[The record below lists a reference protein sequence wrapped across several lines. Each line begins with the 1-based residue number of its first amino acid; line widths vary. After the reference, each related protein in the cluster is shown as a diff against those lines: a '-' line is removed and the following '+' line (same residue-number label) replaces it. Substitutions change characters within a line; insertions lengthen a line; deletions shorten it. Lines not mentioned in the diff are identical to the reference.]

1 MFQGPAH
8 TRLSRV
14 MGHIAATDSNSLRVV
29 DCAFMDSVD
38 EAAVDP
44 ILGMTL
50 ACNKDTDPRKVN
62 VGVGAYR
69 TDEGKPYI
77 LACIKKAEQKVLADP
92 TLNKE
97 YLPQRGDAEF
107 CDLAI
112 RMLLGKSRPIV
123 ENRVAT
129 VQTLS
134 GTGSLRVAGE
144 FIKRF
149 IPGRTVYL
157 SSPTWGTHNSIL
169 DHSGVPFKSYRYWD
183 EKSRGLNING
193 MLDDISASPMGSII
207 MLHAAAHNP
216 TGVDPTEEQWKQIA
230 EACHRNGNIV
240 WFDSAY
246 QGFASGDLD
255 KDGFAVRYFAD
266 MGLPMITSQSF
277 AKNFGLYGER
287 IGTFAVVCGRKEKV
301 SAVMSQLDVIIR
313 NLYSNPPKHG
323 ANIVKAVLKD
333 AQLTQEWRDELKVM
347 SGRIIAMRQALY
359 NELKKLGTP
368 GTWTH
373 ITSQIGMF
381 SYTGLTTKQCEN
393 MIDKHHVY
401 MLKNGRISMAG
412 VTTKNVAYLAAAMDD
427 SVRNVK

>member
-1 MFQGPAH
+1 
-8 TRLSRV
+8 
-14 MGHIAATDSNSLRVV
+14 
-29 DCAFMDSVD
+29 
-38 EAAVDP
+38 
-44 ILGMTL
+44 
-50 ACNKDTDPRKVN
+50 
-62 VGVGAYR
+62 
-69 TDEGKPYI
+69 
-77 LACIKKAEQKVLADP
+77 
-92 TLNKE
+92 
-97 YLPQRGDAEF
+97 
-107 CDLAI
+107 
-112 RMLLGKSRPIV
+112 MLLGKSRPIV

>member
-1 MFQGPAH
+1 MNRAS
-8 TRLSRV
+8 RLL
-14 MGHIAATDSNSLRVV
+14 GHLTVEQSSQVSV
-29 DCAFMDSVD
+29 EDCAFMDNIE
-38 EAAVDP
+38 EAPMDA
-44 ILGMTL
+44 ILGMNL
-50 ACNKDTDPRKVN
+50 LFQKDTDPRKVN
-62 VGVGAYR
+62 VGIGAYR
-69 TDEGKPYI
+69 TDENKPFV
-77 LACIKKAEQKVLADP
+77 LSCVKKAEAKVIADSS
-92 TLNKE
+92 LNKE

-112 RMLLGKSRPIV
+112 KMLLGNTKPVV
-123 ENRVAT
+123 EGRCAV

-144 FIKRF
+144 FIRRF
-149 IPGRTVYL
+149 LPGRLVYL

-169 DHSGVPFKSYRYWD
+169 EHSGVAFKSYRYWD

-193 MLDDISASPMGSII
+193 MVEDISAAPMGSII

-216 TGVDPTEEQWKQIA
+216 TGVDPTEEQWKRIA
-230 EACHRNGNIV
+230 AACHANGNIV

-246 QGFASGDLD
+246 QGFASGCLD
-255 KDGFAVRYFAD
+255 KDAFATRYFAD
-266 MGLPMITSQSF
+266 LGLPMITSQSF

-287 IGTFAVVCGRKEKV
+287 IGTFAVVCGRKEQVPK
-301 SAVMSQLDVIIR
+301 VMSQLDVIIR

-323 ANIVKAVLKD
+323 ANIVKVVLKD
-333 AQLTQEWRDELKVM
+333 PALTQEWRDELKIM
-347 SGRIIAMRQALY
+347 SGRIIGMRQALF

-368 GTWTH
+368 GDWSH

-381 SYTGLTTKQCEN
+381 SYTGLNVKQCEN
-393 MIDKHHVY
+393 MINKHHIY

-412 VTTKNVAYLAAAMDD
+412 VTTKNVAYIAQAIDE